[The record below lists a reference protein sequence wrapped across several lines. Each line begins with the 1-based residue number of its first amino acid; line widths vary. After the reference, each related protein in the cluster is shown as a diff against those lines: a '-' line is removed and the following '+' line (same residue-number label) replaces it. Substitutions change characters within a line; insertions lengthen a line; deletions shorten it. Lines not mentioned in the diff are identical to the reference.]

1 MEKDFPMHTGVQ
13 KPMQGRSLQ
22 TMNQILDAA
31 SELLEDKLFE
41 EISIAE
47 IVAHAGCSVG
57 AFYGRFKDKDSL
69 LMALD
74 ERHFE
79 GFDVGTADLITDLQ
93 ASDDDLTGV
102 ICEVVRF
109 LVDVYG
115 AHPGLLRAL
124 VLYAKQHA
132 DEGFRLRER
141 RAWEVYPK
149 LHDLIRCHSAEIF
162 HPDPDFAIRF
172 GFIQTFFTASE
183 ILLWGTR
190 SDDFYIPPQKLAEEL
205 TRSYLAYLGVQ
216 P

>member
-1 MEKDFPMHTGVQ
+1 MMTGIQQPVQ
-13 KPMQGRSLQ
+13 ERSVQ
-22 TMNQILDAA
+22 TMNHILDAA
-31 SELLEDKLFE
+31 ADLLEERLFE

-47 IVAHAGCSVG
+47 IVEQAGCSVG
-57 AFYGRFKDKDSL
+57 AFYGRFKDKNSL

-79 GFDVGTADLITDLQ
+79 EFDVGTNLLIVQLHNEKTDLP
-93 ASDDDLTGV
+93 SV
-102 ICEVVRF
+102 IRKIVQF

-115 AHPGLLRAL
+115 GRPGLLRAL

-141 RAWEVYPK
+141 RAWEVYPQ
-149 LHDLIRCHSAEIF
+149 LHSIIRSYHEEIH

-183 ILLWGTR
+183 VLLWGTR
-190 SDDFYIPPQKLAEEL
+190 SDDFTIPPQKLVEEL

>member
-1 MEKDFPMHTGVQ
+1 MVTGIQ
-13 KPMQGRSLQ
+13 QPLQDRSFQ
-22 TMNQILDAA
+22 TMNQILDATGA
-31 SELLEDKLFE
+31 LLEDKLFE

-47 IVAHAGCSVG
+47 IVEQAGCSVG
-57 AFYGRFKDKDSL
+57 AFYGRFKDKNSL

-79 GFDVGTADLITDLQ
+79 DFDEGAQRLIADLQ
-93 ASDDDLTGV
+93 TGNEALPVV
-102 ICEVVRF
+102 IRKVVQF

-115 AHPGLLRAL
+115 GRPGLLRAL

-132 DEGFRLRER
+132 DVSFRLRER
-141 RAWEVYPK
+141 RAWKVYPQ
-149 LHDLIRCHSAEIF
+149 LHRIIRSHCEEIN
-162 HPDPDFAIRF
+162 HPDLDFAIRF

-183 ILLWGTR
+183 VLLWGTR
-190 SDDFYIPPQKLAEEL
+190 NDDFTIPPQKLVDEL